1 MKKSDTVV
9 VRDSSGRRAFVRA
22 GAAFLLSAST
32 VVKSQEESIR
42 YDCDSQ
48 GFAGQKNPEVSG
60 NDTDSGATADRPGCG
75 RKKPPAM
82 TEYKKNEDGTVRV
95 AKVKA

>member
-9 VRDSSGRRAFVRA
+9 VRDAAGRRAFVRA
-22 GAAFLLSAST
+22 GAAFLLTGGSLVQA
-32 VVKSQEESIR
+32 QEEAIR
-42 YDCDSQ
+42 YDCDSV
-48 GFAGQKNPEVSG
+48 GFAGEKNAEVSG
-60 NDTDSGATADRPGCG
+60 NDSDTGATADRPGCG

-95 AKVKA
+95 VKVKA